1 MGSFNSHEKRI
12 LKWQL
17 FTSIF
22 FLVGEEETYKCLL
35 HVMGISNVK
44 TEANKLSSKAQTSSE
59 KNTCLFRK
67 NV

>member
-12 LKWQL
+12 LKSQL

-44 TEANKLSSKAQTSSE
+44 TEANSHQRLRQVVRKIP
-59 KNTCLFRK
+59 CLFRK

>member
-22 FLVGEEETYKCLL
+22 FLIGEEETYKCLL

-44 TEANKLSSKAQTSSE
+44 TEANKLS
-59 KNTCLFRK
+59 
-67 NV
+67 